1 MFCPECKAEYRVGF
15 TTCSDCDVEL
25 VDALVE
31 PVPPPEAEPRPERVD
46 AESKEFVN
54 LQNPVEIERFLHMFQ
69 AEFAV
74 SVLDGSGIK
83 AYIDQEFTGNIAPY
97 FMLMSGGIRLL
108 VAGQDRERALEVLQ
122 SSEELSQNELAD
134 QGNDL

>member
-1 MFCPECKAEYRVGF
+1 MFCPECKAEYRDGF

-31 PVPPPEAEPRPERVD
+31 PEPEPAD
-46 AESKEFVN
+46 ADSEEI
-54 LQNPVEIERFLHMFQ
+54 LAIENPVEIGRFLDVRQ

-83 AYIDQEFTGNIAPY
+83 AYIDQGFSFGNIR
-97 FMLMSGGIRLL
+97 SH
-108 VAGQDRERALEVLQ
+108 
-122 SSEELSQNELAD
+122 ELD
-134 QGNDL
+134 PI